1 MNGPSAVVSANI
13 LPVSFKMKNGN
24 PVSMG
29 KIRPN
34 NSTYYGSVA
43 ASNLN
48 TINSLQASTDNYRLM
63 TPTIPSRDSSRA
75 NQSSSYVNS
84 STEKDDLAP
93 SRQNFAKTTSSMF
106 ADIHSN
112 RPSSSSTGKNNLNST
127 FPAMG
132 NANNA
137 TNNNNT
143 NSSNS
148 AGNTSLFSSSQP
160 ISSTSNFYTNGS
172 GGGGSANGFVN
183 KFNSSVSGSNNAT
196 SGGSQYNNYPYP
208 TSSNNNSSSGG
219 FNPKS
224 TFVRSLTAPSP
235 VLTLNHNNNNNNS
248 NNNNNQ
254 SDFRTASSSSAHQQV
269 NMNNIIGMD
278 GRKEWNIRDSMT
290 IPPIRHNPAN
300 DYNNSGGAFSNLFGE
315 AFLNT
320 ENSDS
325 TEANTNLGSLSKS
338 MKSLKRVRFSDPICL
353 YEPMT
358 NTLRNRIIHESQKLV
373 EMNGNNNNNN
383 GLKSVLKVGGG
394 GGGGGRNGEFSEP
407 PSSSSHQLQQQM
419 QLNTSA
425 MNPNP
430 NLITINTATNT
441 MSNKTVANTVLS
453 KIMNNSA
460 MTNRPISAPING
472 LKRIMETQ
480 QQQVAAQQPAP
491 NPLLSSR
498 DQIVKKSLIELQTK
512 IVSNLASLS
521 GENNNINSGGT
532 SESKQQTQEQITKER
547 DENKLFQV
555 TSMTGLQSQ
564 INETNN
570 NTSSKNN
577 NNNTNNNT
585 VNTNSTNSPNN
596 RSVDDSRR
604 PKSASYSSHQQ
615 QMSNSGSSSME
626 AMKAFVPSVSAA
638 LFSASNNT
646 HTHQNNN
653 NNNSHNDTSNN
664 NSSNNN
670 QQLVPVNRGPALFN
684 LMAKSILIGNY
695 SCRVVNNIQFFADH
709 FEFLFP
715 IYDFSQSNGLPFSS
729 NNTGITGAGGNYSS
743 LKGLCIYYK
752 DVSNITLLSN
762 KMRCRL
768 APNWFSSDSNNN
780 NSDNA
785 NNNNNNNTSSL
796 AAIHGYLCIEF
807 SSLSYMIILREKI
820 IPVMSNF
827 TK

>member
-13 LPVSFKMKNGN
+13 LPASFKMKNGN

-63 TPTIPSRDSSRA
+63 TPTIPSRESNSNRA

-132 NANNA
+132 TANNSSS
-137 TNNNNT
+137 NNNT
-143 NSSNS
+143 ANSSNS

-172 GGGGSANGFVN
+172 GGGSSNGFVN
-183 KFNSSVSGSNNAT
+183 KFNGSVSGSNN
-196 SGGSQYNNYPYP
+196 SSGGGSQYNNYPYP
-208 TSSNNNSSSGG
+208 TSSNSSGAG

-235 VLTLNHNNNNNNS
+235 VLALNHNSNS
-248 NNNNNQ
+248 NTNNNNNNQ
-254 SDFRTASSSSAHQQV
+254 SDFRTASSSSSANHQV
-269 NMNNIIGMD
+269 NMNHIIGMD

-290 IPPIRHNPAN
+290 IPPIRHNPSN
-300 DYNNSGGAFSNLFGE
+300 DYSNNAGGGAFSNLFGE
-315 AFLNT
+315 GFLNT

-325 TEANTNLGSLSKS
+325 SEANTNLGSLSKS

-373 EMNGNNNNNN
+373 EMNGNINNNG

-394 GGGGGRNGEFSEP
+394 GGRNGEFSEP
-407 PSSSSHQLQQQM
+407 SSSFSSHQQQLQQQM
-419 QLNTSA
+419 QLNVAA

-441 MSNKTVANTVLS
+441 MSNKTVANTALS
-453 KIMNNSA
+453 KIMNTSA
-460 MTNRPISAPING
+460 VANRPISAPING

-512 IVSNLASLS
+512 IVSNLASIS
-521 GENNNINSGGT
+521 GENNNNNNSGGT
-532 SESKQQTQEQITKER
+532 SESKQQTQEQIIKER
-547 DENKLFQV
+547 EDNKLFQT
-555 TSMTGLQSQ
+555 TSMAGLQNQ
-564 INETNN
+564 INENN
-570 NTSSKNN
+570 SSKNN
-577 NNNTNNNT
+577 SNITNNNT
-585 VNTNSTNSPNN
+585 VNTNNTNSPNN
-596 RSVDDSRR
+596 RLVDDSRR

-615 QMSNSGSSSME
+615 QTSNSSME

-646 HTHQNNN
+646 HTHQNNSSHSDN
-653 NNNSHNDTSNN
+653 NNNSSSNN
-664 NSSNNN
+664 NNN

-729 NNTGITGAGGNYSS
+729 NNAGITGAGGNYSS